1 GWSPPRGRAQGR
13 PRRRPLTPC
22 PLWPSPFSVG
32 AFVLP
37 GGTMSTRL
45 SYTIPEAAAAV
56 GVSEWTIRA
65 EIRANRLAARY
76 VGSKPLIP
84 ASELEAW
91 LESLPRDRKSTRL
104 N

>member
-1 GWSPPRGRAQGR
+1 
-13 PRRRPLTPC
+13 
-22 PLWPSPFSVG
+22 
-32 AFVLP
+32 
-37 GGTMSTRL
+37 MSTRL

-91 LESLPRDRKSTRL
+91 LESLPSEKAARS
-104 N
+104 